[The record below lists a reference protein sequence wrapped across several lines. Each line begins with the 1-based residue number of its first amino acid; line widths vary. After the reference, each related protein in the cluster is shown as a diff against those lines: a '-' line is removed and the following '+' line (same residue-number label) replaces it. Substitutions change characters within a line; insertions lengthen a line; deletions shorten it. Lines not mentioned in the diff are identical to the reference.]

1 MNVKAGSQARSPRN
15 SQVYHRGSTA
25 PPMISWGLQKRSG
38 TVSKIIIA
46 TRESPLA
53 LWQANFVA
61 DRLRE
66 LHAGVEV
73 ELLGMTS
80 RGDQLLDRPLY
91 KVGGKGLFVK
101 ELETALMDGRA
112 DIAVHSM
119 KDVPMAL
126 PEGLTLG
133 VICER
138 EDPRDALVGVSS
150 LDELPQGARLG
161 TSSLRRAA
169 QIRRVRPDLEIGFLR
184 GNVNSRLAKLDAGEF
199 DAIMLA
205 TAGLLRLGFDDRIGA
220 RIDPDIS
227 LPAGGQGAVGI
238 EYRSDDSQT
247 GALLA
252 PLQHELTA
260 ACVRAERACVRTL
273 DGGCDVP
280 IASYAVSDASGL
292 WLRGRVG
299 APDGS
304 ALLMAEARGE
314 DPEALGEAV
323 ARELLAAGA
332 DDILKAV
339 RG

>member
-1 MNVKAGSQARSPRN
+1 M
-15 SQVYHRGSTA
+15 
-25 PPMISWGLQKRSG
+25 
-38 TVSKIIIA
+38 SKLVIA

-53 LWQANFVA
+53 LWQAHFVA
-61 DRLRE
+61 GELRRLHPS
-66 LHAGVEV
+66 LEV

-80 RGDQLLDRPLY
+80 RGDQILDTPLY

-101 ELETALMDGRA
+101 ELETALLDGRA

-119 KDVPMAL
+119 KDVPMEL
-126 PEGLTLG
+126 PDGLTLG

-138 EDPRDALVGVSS
+138 EDPRDALVGIDSF
-150 LDELPQGARLG
+150 DALPQGARLG
-161 TSSLRRAA
+161 TSSLRRSC
-169 QIRRVRPDLEIGFLR
+169 QIKRSRPDLDIGFLR
-184 GNVNSRLAKLDAGEF
+184 GNVNTRLSKLDAGEF

-238 EYRSDDSQT
+238 EYRQSDT
-247 GALLA
+247 RTAELLA
-252 PLQHELTA
+252 PLQHDLTA
-260 ACVRAERACVRTL
+260 RCVRAERAMVRKL

-280 IASYAVSDASGL
+280 IASYAIIEGDQL

-299 APDGS
+299 SPDGET
-304 ALLMAEARGE
+304 LLFAESRGS
-314 DPEALGEAV
+314 DPEALGDTV
-323 ARELLAAGA
+323 ATQLLEQGA
-332 DDILKAV
+332 DTILAAV

>member
-1 MNVKAGSQARSPRN
+1 M
-15 SQVYHRGSTA
+15 
-25 PPMISWGLQKRSG
+25 
-38 TVSKIIIA
+38 SKLVIA

-53 LWQANFVA
+53 LWQAHFVA
-61 DRLRE
+61 GELRRLHPS
-66 LHAGVEV
+66 LEV

-80 RGDQLLDRPLY
+80 RGDQILDTPLY

-101 ELETALMDGRA
+101 ELETALLDGRA

-119 KDVPMAL
+119 KDVPMEL
-126 PEGLTLG
+126 PDGLTLG

-138 EDPRDALVGVSS
+138 EDPRDALVGIDSF
-150 LDELPQGARLG
+150 DALPQGARLG
-161 TSSLRRAA
+161 TSSLRRSC
-169 QIRRVRPDLEIGFLR
+169 QIKRSRPDLDIGFLR
-184 GNVNSRLAKLDAGEF
+184 GNVNTRLSKLDAGEF

-238 EYRSDDSQT
+238 EYRQSDT
-247 GALLA
+247 RTAELLA
-252 PLQHELTA
+252 PLQHNLTA
-260 ACVRAERACVRTL
+260 RCVRAERAMVRKL

-280 IASYAVSDASGL
+280 IASYAIIEGDQL

-299 APDGS
+299 SPDGET
-304 ALLMAEARGE
+304 LLFAESRGS
-314 DPEALGEAV
+314 DPEALGDTV
-323 ARELLAAGA
+323 ATQLLEQGA
-332 DDILKAV
+332 DTILAAV